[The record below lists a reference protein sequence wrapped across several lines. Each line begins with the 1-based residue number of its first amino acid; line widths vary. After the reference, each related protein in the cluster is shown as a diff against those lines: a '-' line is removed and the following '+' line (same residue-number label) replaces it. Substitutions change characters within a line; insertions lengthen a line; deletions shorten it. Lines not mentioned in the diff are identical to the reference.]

1 MTISIIAA
9 IGANRGIGK
18 DNDLLW
24 HLPDDMAF
32 FKNTTREKVVIMGRK
47 NWESIPHKFRPLP
60 NRVNIVISRNADYEA
75 SEAIVV
81 TSLHDAIKAAAEISE
96 DEVFVIGGGM
106 IYQSALDMNLVD
118 DMYITHV
125 DASPEADVF
134 FPEVDYSKWKGEE
147 MSTHQKDDRHAY
159 DFRIMRYSRYL

>member
-9 IGANRGIGK
+9 IGANGGIGK

-24 HLPDDMAF
+24 HLPDDMVF

-60 NRVNIVISRNADYEA
+60 NRVNIVISRNVDYEA
-75 SEAIVV
+75 PEAIVV
-81 TSLHDAIKAAAEISE
+81 TSLNDAIRAAAEISD

-118 DMYITHV
+118 EMYITHV

-147 MSTHQKDDRHAY
+147 MSTHQKDSGWVINFLFLLFCY
-159 DFRIMRYSRYL
+159 V

>member
-1 MTISIIAA
+1 MTVSIIAA

-32 FKNTTREKVVIMGRK
+32 FKNSTKGKVVIMGRK
-47 NWESIPHKFRPLP
+47 NWESIPHKYRPLP

-75 SEAIVV
+75 HEAVVV
-81 TSLHDAIKAAAEISE
+81 TSLKKALDAASELDSDEI
-96 DEVFVIGGGM
+96 FIIGGGM

-125 DASPEADVF
+125 DCQLEADVF
-134 FPEVDYSKWKGEE
+134 FPEVDYSKWKGEQI
-147 MSTHQKDDRHAY
+147 SKHQKDDRHAY
-159 DFRIMRYSRYL
+159 DFRIMKYSR